1 MFAWLDAGWMKVY
14 ENSCGCGRR
23 HLMYRVRWRLC
34 GKLFQLVCHAAA
46 RLELWNGAGRWR
58 PLLAFGPA
66 VFLGLEFPFTNK
78 WRAFRQP
85 QSRVFLRLFEF
96 LPSWQQQLYA
106 ARKLEA
112 TTNTEFCL
120 TADMA
125 IASAEIADGNGDAG
139 SIHTHSEKCPTRKT
153 NIPKS
158 NILFDL
164 YAHFSHSAVVVTD
177 TSQR

>member
-1 MFAWLDAGWMKVY
+1 MPAEWKFMKIVAAVAGGTWCIGSWLKALWETFPTCLPCSSTFRALKWRRTMASSPGIW
-14 ENSCGCGRR
+14 SCCLPRPGVCG
-23 HLMYRVRWRLC
+23 V
-34 GKLFQLVCHAAA
+34 
-46 RLELWNGAGRWR
+46 
-58 PLLAFGPA
+58 
-66 VFLGLEFPFTNK
+66 PFTNK

-120 TADMA
+120 TADKA
-125 IASAEIADGNGDAG
+125 IASAEIADGDGDAG